1 MAAILAGVILKRIFL
16 NASVR
21 IPIQIS
27 LTFVPSG
34 LVANE
39 PALDQIL
46 AWCRKIWQAIT
57 WTNADPIH
65 WLIYDA
71 LGGDELIELR

>member
-1 MAAILAGVILKRIFL
+1 MAANLADVILKRIFL

-34 LVANE
+34 LVANK

-46 AWCRKIWQAIT
+46 AWCRNMWQAIIL
-57 WTNADPIH
+57 TNADTIN

-71 LGGDELIELR
+71 PGGDELIELR